1 MTETTFKLKPLQ
13 CVTSAPTEYDYR
25 WAKTIDPDFG
35 VDKNGRKLRLVE
47 GEDQWHFNQQMMRYG
62 SGMHIVIAD
71 QKRLDDE
78 ITGSWIT
85 LTKKKTKTV
94 EQRVHS
100 VLETV
105 RDAYNKTMD
114 SDQNFAEIS
123 LRESTRHPRRRR
135 LTCLRSGSIGKV
147 SVDPNCPKPTT
158 TDTWMSPFQKKGNP

>member
-85 LTKKKTKTV
+85 LTKKKPKTV

-114 SDQNFAEIS
+114 SDQNFAEIACGDELVIQDDEGYVFAFRFNRKS
-123 LRESTRHPRRRR
+123 
-135 LTCLRSGSIGKV
+135 
-147 SVDPNCPKPTT
+147 SVDPNCPA
-158 TDTWMSPFQKKGNP
+158 DND